1 VSTPQLSQFPHHS
14 RRPQARKSTLLMVAL
29 ICGALGSG
37 FAQTAT
43 PAPTPVQANASE
55 PVAVA
60 VSPASPA
67 LKAKLEAAQKL
78 LNAKQYKKAQAAYQ
92 QAVALEYR
100 SFDAHLG
107 LGLALFG
114 QSDLLG
120 ARFEFSQLVAL
131 SPDRIEGYFNLGVAQ
146 AKAGDRT
153 GAIASLNKAADV
165 GRGKVLPAV
174 QIGTLRSLAAQQ
186 IVGGTYA
193 DAAKSLKEALDL
205 EPQDASLTLSLA
217 ETLYRSTKGTGDAT
231 GTSATASTPAGDPT
245 ILSDALAYAYKVQ
258 AQSPGS
264 LKATGLIADIYVDQK
279 LVPRALTELDR
290 GVKQNPNKLEKAKL
304 LFKKAQ
310 ILQTVGR
317 RQEAIGVLA
326 DSVKLDPSSGA
337 AQYQYGRLLLEAQQ
351 TDRALSALK
360 AAAQQNPKSAE
371 VSLALAFAYDAKNN
385 PAEAYR
391 AAVATTKLTSDPTL
405 IASANLL
412 AGKAAYVSKQY
423 GIAKR
428 LLVGA
433 SSGESLTWL
442 GLTNYALKDYAGA
455 VTALEGA
462 TKALPTNA
470 VVQANLG
477 ASYLAAK
484 RFSEAQSVLEGLV
497 KRNPGYSEAWY
508 NLGWA
513 LRNLDRAP
521 EAQSAFKKAS
531 NLGYAPARKELGAK

>member
-1 VSTPQLSQFPHHS
+1 MSTPQLPQFPHFG
-14 RRPQARKSTLLMVAL
+14 RRLRARKLTLLMVAL
-29 ICGALGSG
+29 VCGALGSG
-37 FAQTAT
+37 VAQTAT
-43 PAPTPVQANASE
+43 PAPTPVQATASG
-55 PVAVA
+55 PTAV
-60 VSPASPA
+60 VMTPA

-92 QAVALEYR
+92 QAVSLEYR

-131 SPDRIEGYFNLGVAQ
+131 SPDRIEGYFNLGVVQ
-146 AKAGDRT
+146 VRSGDRS
-153 GAIASLNKAADV
+153 GAIASLSKAAEV

-174 QIGTLRSLAAQQ
+174 QIATLRSLAAQQ
-186 IVGGTYA
+186 IAGGTYA
-193 DAAKSLKEALDL
+193 DAAKSLGEALDL
-205 EPQDASLTLSLA
+205 EPEDAALTLSLA
-217 ETLYRSTKGTGDAT
+217 ETLYRSTKGSGDAV
-231 GTSATASTPAGDPT
+231 GSAVSTPAGDPT
-245 ILSDALAYAYKVQ
+245 TLSDALAYAYKVQ
-258 AQSPGS
+258 AQSPGN
-264 LKATGLIADIYVDQK
+264 LRATSLIADIYVDQK
-279 LVPRALTELDR
+279 LVPRALSELER
-290 GVKQNPNKLEKAKL
+290 GVRQNPNKLEKAKL

-310 ILQTVGR
+310 ILQTANQ
-317 RQEAIGVLA
+317 RQKAILVLA
-326 DSVKLDPSSGA
+326 DSVKLDPSSGV

-360 AAAQQNPKSAE
+360 MAAKQNPRSAE

-391 AAVATTKLTSDPTL
+391 AAVATTKLTGDPTL

-412 AGKAAYVSKQY
+412 AGKAAYVSRQY

-433 SSGESLTWL
+433 SSGEALTWL
-442 GLTNYALKDYAGA
+442 GLTNYALKDYPGA

-462 TKALPTNA
+462 AKALPTNA

-521 EAQSAFKKAS
+521 EAQSAFKKAF

>member
-1 VSTPQLSQFPHHS
+1 
-14 RRPQARKSTLLMVAL
+14 M
-29 ICGALGSG
+29 
-37 FAQTAT
+37 
-43 PAPTPVQANASE
+43 
-55 PVAVA
+55 AV
-60 VSPASPA
+60 SPA
-67 LKAKLEAAQKL
+67 LKAKLEAARKF
-78 LNAKQYKKAQAAYQ
+78 LNAKQYRKAQAAYQ
-92 QAVALEYR
+92 QAVSLEYR

-114 QSDLLG
+114 QNDLLG

-153 GAIASLNKAADV
+153 GAVTSLSKAAEV
-165 GRGKVLPAV
+165 GRGKVLPTV

-186 IVGGTYA
+186 IAGGSYA

-231 GTSATASTPAGDPT
+231 GTSAATPAGDPT
-245 ILSDALAYAYKVQ
+245 NLSDALAYAYKVQ

-264 LKATGLIADIYVDQK
+264 LKATALIADIYVDQK

-290 GVKQNPNKLEKAKL
+290 GIKQNPNKLEKAKL

-310 ILQTVGR
+310 ILQTAGR
-317 RQEAIGVLA
+317 RQEAVGVLA
-326 DSVKLDPSSGA
+326 DSVKLDPSSGV

-351 TDRALSALK
+351 TDRALAALK
-360 AAAQQNPKSAE
+360 KAAQQNPKSAE
-371 VSLALAFAYDAKNN
+371 ISLALAFAYDAKNN

-391 AAVATTKLTSDPTL
+391 AAVATTKLTADPTL

-433 SSGESLTWL
+433 SNGEALTWL

-455 VTALEGA
+455 VTALEA
-462 TKALPTNA
+462 AAKALPTNA

>member
-1 VSTPQLSQFPHHS
+1 V
-14 RRPQARKSTLLMVAL
+14 
-29 ICGALGSG
+29 
-37 FAQTAT
+37 QTA
-43 PAPTPVQANASE
+43 AAE

-60 VSPASPA
+60 VSPA
-67 LKAKLEAAQKL
+67 LKVKLEAAQKL
-78 LNAKQYKKAQAAYQ
+78 LSAKEYKKAQAAYQ

-114 QSDLLG
+114 QNDLLG

-146 AKAGDRT
+146 AKAGDRS
-153 GAIASLNKAADV
+153 GATTSLSKAAEV

-174 QIGTLRSLAAQQ
+174 QISTLRSLAAQQ
-186 IVGGTYA
+186 IAGGTYA

-217 ETLYRSTKGTGDAT
+217 ETLYRSTKGAGDAT
-231 GTSATASTPAGDPT
+231 GTSGAATPAGDPT
-245 ILSDALAYAYKVQ
+245 LLSDALAYAYKVQ

-264 LKATGLIADIYVDQK
+264 LKATNLIADIYVDQK

-290 GVKQNPNKLEKAKL
+290 GVKQNGNKLEKAKL

-351 TDRALSALK
+351 TERALSALK
-360 AAAQQNPKSAE
+360 MAAKQNPKSAE
-371 VSLALAFAYDAKNN
+371 VSLALAFAYDARNN

-433 SSGESLTWL
+433 SSGEALTWL

-455 VTALEGA
+455 VAALEGA

-497 KRNPGYSEAWY
+497 KRNPGYAEAWY